1 MSGHRLEIARR
12 RMPETP
18 TNTPSAATQPRD
30 GKQRAVSTITDVAAL
45 AGVSI
50 ATASKAINGR
60 SGVSDNTRRRVQDA
74 ADKLGFRSNLLARN
88 LLTGRSFTV
97 GLITNDSYGR
107 FAMPVMLGAEDALQA
122 GKIAIFLCDGR
133 DDLIR
138 EEYYVRTLLGRRV
151 DGIMVTGRRTD
162 PRRPIRLDYPVPV
175 VYANCESRNPRD
187 VAILTDDQ
195 RGAQLAVE
203 HLLATGRRRI
213 AHISGPLD
221 FRATRERSAG
231 ALKALAEAG
240 LPLVGQSPLDGAWS
254 EEWGYQAAHILL
266 RTQDSVDGIFCGSD
280 QIARGA
286 VDGVR
291 ALGRGVPE
299 DIAVVGMDNWTVI
312 AEACRPPLTTVDLNL
327 SQVGRLAAELL
338 LAAIDGQVVEGRR
351 LVSPTLVVRESTR
364 VPTGA

>member
-1 MSGHRLEIARR
+1 MT
-12 RMPETP
+12 ETP
-18 TNTPSAATQPRD
+18 SNPPSPSAELRD
-30 GKQRAVSTITDVAAL
+30 GKQRAAATITDVASL

-60 SGVSDNTRRRVQDA
+60 TGVSDTTRTRVLEA
-74 ADKLGFRSNLLARN
+74 AGKLGFRSNLLARN

-138 EEYYVRTLLGRRV
+138 EDYYVRTLLGRRV

-162 PRRPIRLDYPVPV
+162 PRRPIKLDYPVPV
-175 VYANCESRNPRD
+175 VYANCESRNPQD
-187 VAILTDDQ
+187 ISILTDDE
-195 RGAQLAVE
+195 RGARLAVE

-213 AHISGPLD
+213 AHIAGPLN

-231 ALKALAEAG
+231 ALKTLADAG
-240 LPLVGQSPLDGAWS
+240 LSLVGRNPLDGPWS
-254 EEWGYQAAHILL
+254 EEWGFQAAHILL
-266 RTQDSVDGIFCGSD
+266 RAHKSVDGIFCGSD
-280 QIARGA
+280 QIARGV
-286 VDGVR
+286 VDGVH
-291 ALGRGVPE
+291 ALGRRVPE

-312 AEACRPPLTTVDLNL
+312 AEASRPPLTTVDLNL
-327 SQVGRLAAELL
+327 SHVGRLAAELL
-338 LAAIDGQVVEGRR
+338 LAVIDGQTVEGRR
-351 LVSPTLVVRESTR
+351 LVSPSLIVRESTR
-364 VPTGA
+364 VPVGA